1 MNWKTLCQHRN
12 PPAPEHT
19 HCPELSNIS
28 ACIAH
33 PAEGRERTGDGG
45 TAARKETLVSAFAI
59 YPRMQ
64 KPCLGDHQWMKPLDR
79 RLMGNFTK
87 KWSRWTHKNPSGPTW
102 WNLASL
108 RVAQPYTCLLI
119 LCARKYTAS
128 PSMYFCQGNLNWNN
142 PVSLTSVLVV
152 EQN

>member
-12 PPAPEHT
+12 PPAPEHA

-64 KPCLGDHQWMKPLDR
+64 KPCLGDHQWMKPLRQKVDGKFYKEVIKMNPQEPFR
-79 RLMGNFTK
+79 PNLMKPGI
-87 KWSRWTHKNPSGPTW
+87 SQS
-102 WNLASL
+102 S
-108 RVAQPYTCLLI
+108 
-119 LCARKYTAS
+119 TAIHMS
-128 PSMYFCQGNLNWNN
+128 PDTVCKEIHSI
-142 PVSLTSVLVV
+142 T
-152 EQN
+152 